1 MNSWMKRLNR
11 IGPDSTRVFKYILP
25 SEIYYLIDYTVI
37 RKNQFMTEFFSDNT
51 RQYKNISRY
60 FKEQDYPNIKV
71 EYEPKYNCWCTEIID
86 PRIQVLLDEFYD
98 PYHYMG
104 EETYINNALDK
115 GYDDLEMIKKTPN
128 AYLVDAD
135 KHISDIQVEVRQLL
149 NKHQI

>member
-115 GYDDLEMIKKTPN
+115 GYDDLEMIKKDF
-128 AYLVDAD
+128 LVY
-135 KHISDIQVEVRQLL
+135 HNRIGRQFQDMGLL
-149 NKHQI
+149 PKNSELRFKL